1 MDEKSSTDFDF
12 IFVFMTIIGLV
23 RNRVISLMGGTKKTQ
38 AGQTSGAEQTSAS
51 PEQGAD
57 MLGSLEQQTQI
68 TKKLREYYDSVQ
80 DEGIPDRF
88 LDLLEKLDEAE
99 KAANAS
105 AKK

>member
-1 MDEKSSTDFDF
+1 MEKKSSMDFDF
-12 IFVFMTIIGLV
+12 FLIFASIIRTV
-23 RNRVISLMGGTKKTQ
+23 RNWANSFMGGTKKTQ
-38 AGQTSGAEQTSAS
+38 ASDTPLPREPRANA
-51 PEQGAD
+51 
-57 MLGSLEQQTQI
+57 LGSPEQQTQI
-68 TKKLREYYDSVQ
+68 TQKLRELYDSVQ